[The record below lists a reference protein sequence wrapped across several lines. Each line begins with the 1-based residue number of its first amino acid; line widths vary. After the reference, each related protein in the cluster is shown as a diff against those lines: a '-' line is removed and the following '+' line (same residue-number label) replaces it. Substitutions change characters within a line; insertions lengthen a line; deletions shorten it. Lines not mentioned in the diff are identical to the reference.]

1 MDKYTITQKIA
12 QVEIEAMEYQINSL
26 ATLARNT
33 DFNPAIM
40 DRIITLEDYLADL
53 RNEYDE
59 RAKQYLSSWT

>member
-26 ATLARNT
+26 VTLARKM

-40 DRIITLEDYLADL
+40 DRIITLEDYLALL

-59 RAKQYLSSWT
+59 RAIMYLDTWT